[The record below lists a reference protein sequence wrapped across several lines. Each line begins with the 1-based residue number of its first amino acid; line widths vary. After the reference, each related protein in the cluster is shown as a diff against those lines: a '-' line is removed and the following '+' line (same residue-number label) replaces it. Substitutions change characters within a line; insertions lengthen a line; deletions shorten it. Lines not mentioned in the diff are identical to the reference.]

1 MTDTATP
8 RISEQERQI
17 LVFLNQEDGAY
28 QFNTWALPPEL
39 SAHLLPNLKR
49 RGLVDA
55 EGRGNGRQWW
65 ITDTGKE
72 ALA

>member
-1 MTDTATP
+1 MTDKAP
-8 RISEQERQI
+8 ARISEQDRQV
-17 LVFLNQEDGAY
+17 LAFLNQEDGVY

-39 SAHLLPNLKR
+39 PAHLLPNLKR

-65 ITDTGKE
+65 ITDQGKE